1 MEEQVPGQLSI
12 YDVLS
17 DEDKGTVEE
26 KLSPLDEE
34 LKYFFPVLT
43 IAGFSALALCSLYLI
58 TFVVLFK

>member
-17 DEDKGTVEE
+17 DEDKG

-58 TFVVLFK
+58 TFVVFFK